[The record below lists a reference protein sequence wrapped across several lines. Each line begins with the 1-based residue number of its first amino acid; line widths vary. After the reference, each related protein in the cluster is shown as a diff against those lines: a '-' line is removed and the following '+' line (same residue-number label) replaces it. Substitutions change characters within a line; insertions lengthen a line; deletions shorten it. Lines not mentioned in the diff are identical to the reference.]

1 MGYFYKKLLNQL
13 PPSQSALHKEYS
25 TDQMTI
31 IQTKHVFPDV
41 GCFDCYQFVLPL
53 ASFPPVQVEKNKHKF
68 QKNNIFPVNP
78 GQYHQVLEPQ
88 NNDLYIPIFIER
100 EYLQEISHT
109 VFGKSE
115 VIFANGNHKPSKHLS
130 HLLHTFIEESANRQ
144 AGYNF
149 VLNTLQIQI
158 IVMLLRELKS
168 NLPDETNRRQ
178 YSDIKGIRKAID
190 FMTEHC
196 AENLSLEDMAQLTNY
211 SPFHFIKI
219 FKSETGNTPF
229 QYLLDIKL
237 NRAKD
242 MLTHRKE
249 MTITEICYLCGF
261 NNLSH
266 FTAVF
271 KRKTGVSPS
280 KYRQTV
286 E

>member
-1 MGYFYKKLLNQL
+1 MGIFYSKLLNQL
-13 PPSQSALHKEYS
+13 PPVQPALHKEYS

-31 IQTKHVFPDV
+31 IQTKHVFPEV

-53 ASFPPVQVEKNKHKF
+53 ASFPPVQVEKSKHKL
-68 QKNNIFPVNP
+68 QKNNVFPVNP
-78 GQYHQVLEPQ
+78 NQHHQVLEPQ
-88 NNDLYIPIFIER
+88 NNGLYIPIFIER
-100 EYLQEISHT
+100 ECLQQTSHT
-109 VFGKSE
+109 VFGKTE
-115 VIFANGNHKPSKHLS
+115 VVFANENHKPSRQ
-130 HLLHTFIEESANRQ
+130 LLNLLETFIEESINKQ
-144 AGYNF
+144 SGYDF
-149 VLNTLQIQI
+149 VLNILQIQI

-168 NLPDETNRRQ
+168 NLPDEINRRQ
-178 YSDIKGIRKAID
+178 YSDVKGIRKAID

-196 AENLSLEDMAQLTNY
+196 TENLTLEDMAQLTNY

-237 NRAKD
+237 SRAKD

-280 KYRQTV
+280 RYRQMV
-286 E
+286 

>member
-1 MGYFYKKLLNQL
+1 MGYFAEKLLNQL
-13 PPSQSALHKEYS
+13 PPIQPELHKEFS

-31 IQTKHVFPDV
+31 IQTNHVFPEV

-53 ASFPPVQVEKNKHKF
+53 ASFPPVQVEKSKHKF
-68 QKNNIFPVNP
+68 QKNHIFPVNP
-78 GQYHQVLEPQ
+78 GQYHQVLKPH
-88 NNDLYIPIFIER
+88 NNDLYIPIFIDR
-100 EYLQEISHT
+100 EYLQQICLT
-109 VFGKSE
+109 IFGKTDA
-115 VIFANGNHKPSKHLS
+115 IFINENHKPSKLLS
-130 HLLHTFIEESANRQ
+130 HLLHTFIKESEDRQ
-144 AGYNF
+144 AGYDF
-149 VLNTLQIQI
+149 VLNTLQTQI

-168 NLPDETNRRQ
+168 NLPAEINRRQ
-178 YSDIKGIRKAID
+178 YSDVKGIRRAID

-196 AENLSLEDMAQLTNY
+196 TENLSLEDMAQLTNY

-229 QYLLDIKL
+229 QYLLDIKI

-249 MTITEICYLCGF
+249 MTITEICHLCGF

-280 KYRQTV
+280 RYKQLV
-286 E
+286 

>member
-1 MGYFYKKLLNQL
+1 MF
-13 PPSQSALHKEYS
+13 
-25 TDQMTI
+25 
-31 IQTKHVFPDV
+31 
-41 GCFDCYQFVLPL
+41 
-53 ASFPPVQVEKNKHKF
+53 
-68 QKNNIFPVNP
+68 
-78 GQYHQVLEPQ
+78 
-88 NNDLYIPIFIER
+88 
-100 EYLQEISHT
+100 
-109 VFGKSE
+109 
-115 VIFANGNHKPSKHLS
+115 
-130 HLLHTFIEESANRQ
+130 
-144 AGYNF
+144 
-149 VLNTLQIQI
+149 
-158 IVMLLRELKS
+158 
-168 NLPDETNRRQ
+168 
-178 YSDIKGIRKAID
+178 ID